1 MEGRTAVSSAG
12 LQGRQDNQIMKL
24 VLGFVFVVIVAGSIY
39 ADYRWK
45 RWIAKQRAARE
56 GNDPNLRS

>member
-1 MEGRTAVSSAG
+1 
-12 LQGRQDNQIMKL
+12 MKL